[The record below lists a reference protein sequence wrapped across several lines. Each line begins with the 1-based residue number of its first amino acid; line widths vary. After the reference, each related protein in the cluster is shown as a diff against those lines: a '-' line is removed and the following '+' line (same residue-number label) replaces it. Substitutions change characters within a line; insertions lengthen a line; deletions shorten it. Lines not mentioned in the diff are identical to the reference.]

1 MIVRIREDGKS
12 LKFIMNQ
19 NEPTLRFL
27 KLADV
32 EKLKYK
38 HHLTDVHMYKKN
50 MNRRFYIYYQVY
62 I

>member
-12 LKFIMNQ
+12 FNFLLLFQ

-38 HHLTDVHMYKKN
+38 HHLTDLHIYKKN
-50 MNRRFYIYYQVY
+50 FMNRRFYIYY
-62 I
+62 